1 MTNGKCR
8 PSCRLPCLL
17 LLPTTSCPCSC
28 RLPDAPAS
36 CLLPPAPASC
46 LLPSAPLPPLSFA
59 RLSPIRYTLPL
70 PIFAPDCHFELV
82 VFRKRGLRFF
92 FKVVFMFELTK
103 DQSTVNERVIL
114 RKLRVWIIALAV
126 ACLLAGIGVGA
137 MLSGRP
143 TVAQNDVQIARAPEA
158 LSASFAEI
166 ARRVEP
172 AVVNIETIGA
182 TPEIAEKD
190 NDDKDDEPSNNPLL
204 EMFRRQARRPSRGVG
219 SGFIVDA
226 KGYIL
231 TNEHVV
237 EGSSRIIVGL
247 QSGEKY
253 RGRVIGVDEETD
265 VAVVKID
272 APQGLP
278 TVTLG
283 DSNVTQVGDWV
294 LAMGSPFGLDQTV
307 TAGIISKKE
316 RETPFFTNFQRF
328 LQTDAAINRGNSGGP
343 LVNMRGEVIG
353 INSQIATSTGDY
365 NGIGF
370 ALPAS
375 EANFV
380 YRQIVSGGKVR
391 RGYLGVTL
399 DSVKDEFARVYGLPE
414 AKGAIVMDVQQTT
427 DGQPTPAAKAGLQK
441 IDVITEFNGQP
452 VANAQDLIQKV
463 AASPVGESAAFT
475 FLRERDGKLE
485 KHTANV
491 VLGERPPPQQL
502 RDSED
507 LLPPSKNKDSEPR
520 GNGLHLG
527 ITLAEL
533 TQQLNTDK
541 HLTGVRGLYVKDVDP
556 TGLAAEVGVAGGQQ
570 ALNEG
575 DVITMIN
582 RVPVATLADFQRVL
596 NGLKP
601 GDPIVLQVSRY
612 SPQLARVTTKIV
624 QFTYQ

>member
-1 MTNGKCR
+1 
-8 PSCRLPCLL
+8 
-17 LLPTTSCPCSC
+17 
-28 RLPDAPAS
+28 
-36 CLLPPAPASC
+36 
-46 LLPSAPLPPLSFA
+46 
-59 RLSPIRYTLPL
+59 
-70 PIFAPDCHFELV
+70 
-82 VFRKRGLRFF
+82 
-92 FKVVFMFELTK
+92 MFDLAK
-103 DQSTVNERVIL
+103 DQTTANERIIL
-114 RKLRVWIIALAV
+114 RKLRVWIAALGA
-126 ACLLAGIGVGA
+126 ACLLAGIGLGA

-143 TVAQNDVQIARAPEA
+143 TVAQNDLQIAHAPEA

-172 AVVNIETIGA
+172 AVVNIETLTA
-182 TPEIAEKD
+182 STEVNDKD
-190 NDDKDDEPSNNPLL
+190 NEDKDDQSSNNPLL
-204 EMFRRQARRPSRGVG
+204 DMFRRQARRPSRGVG
-219 SGFIVDA
+219 SGFIVSP

-247 QSGEKY
+247 QNGEKY
-253 RGRVIGVDEETD
+253 RGRVIGIDEETD

-272 APQGLP
+272 VAQDLP

-283 DSNVTQVGDWV
+283 DSNAAQVGDWV
-294 LAMGSPFGLDQTV
+294 LAIGSPFGLDQTV

-370 ALPAS
+370 ALPAT

-380 YRQIVSGGKVR
+380 YRQIVSQGKVR

-399 DSVKDEFARVYGLPE
+399 ESVKEEYARVYGLSE
-414 AKGAIVMDVQQTT
+414 ARGAIVMDVQPTK
-427 DGQPTPAAKAGLQK
+427 DGEPTPAAKAGMQSN
-441 IDVITEFNGQP
+441 DVITEFNGQP
-452 VANAQDLIQKV
+452 VLNAQDLIEKV
-463 AASPVGESAAFT
+463 AASPVGESVNFT
-475 FLRERDGKLE
+475 FLRDRDGKLE
-485 KHTANV
+485 KMNANV
-491 VLGERPPPQQL
+491 VLGERPKLQQL
-502 RDSED
+502 SELD
-507 LLPPSKNKDSEPR
+507 DATVKPMEKESDK

-527 ITLAEL
+527 LTLSEL
-533 TQQLNTDK
+533 TQQMITDK

-556 TGLAAEVGVAGGQQ
+556 NGLAAEVRVTGGQQ

-575 DVITMIN
+575 DVITRIN
-582 RVPVATLADFQRVL
+582 RLPVTTLGDFQRVVS
-596 NGLKP
+596 NLKA
-601 GDPIVLQVSRY
+601 GDPIVLQVSRFVRD
-612 SPQLARVTTKIV
+612 RVVTRIV